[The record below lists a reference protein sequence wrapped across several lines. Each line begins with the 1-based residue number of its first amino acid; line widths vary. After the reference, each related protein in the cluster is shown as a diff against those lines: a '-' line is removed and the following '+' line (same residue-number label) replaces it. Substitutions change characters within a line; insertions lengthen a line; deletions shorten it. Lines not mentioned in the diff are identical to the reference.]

1 MVKSGVMTIE
11 IECATKEFLLPT
23 PQHPFDHFMV
33 VTLINKRLKEK
44 TEQEKKEEESMKD
57 DEKF

>member
-23 PQHPFDHFMV
+23 AEHPFDHFMV
-33 VTLINKRLKEK
+33 VTLIKKRLNEK
-44 TEQEKKEEESMKD
+44 TEEEKKREENMQAH
-57 DEKF
+57 EKF

>member
-11 IECATKEFLLPT
+11 IECATKQFLLPT
-23 PQHPFDHFMV
+23 AEHPFDHFMV

-44 TEQEKKEEESMKD
+44 TEEEKKREENMQA

>member
-1 MVKSGVMTIE
+1 MVKSGIMTIE
-11 IECATKEFLLPT
+11 IECATKQFLLPT
-23 PQHPFDHFMV
+23 AEHPFDHFMV

-44 TEQEKKEEESMKD
+44 TEEEKKREENMQA